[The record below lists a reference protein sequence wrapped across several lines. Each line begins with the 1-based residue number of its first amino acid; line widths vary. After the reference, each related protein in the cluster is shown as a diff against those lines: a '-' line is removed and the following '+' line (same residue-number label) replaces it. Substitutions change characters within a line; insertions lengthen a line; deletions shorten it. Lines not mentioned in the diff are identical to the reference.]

1 MPWLLNIGGKIQ
13 GPFDAARIRALA
25 EAGEL
30 RPSDLMWRS
39 GMKNWVPAQEVKGV
53 FVLSDGPS
61 PLPPGG
67 GAMSGQSDGEGVKP
81 TTVAVG
87 DEVAWP
93 RTRRAARFGANS
105 AMWLTLTYTALQLL
119 QVSQLIDRSLQAEP
133 GSLSRM
139 FGLLLSNTVG
149 GFYLVGDPLFMAV
162 WIWVALQPVAYVVS
176 GGWSRKGV
184 SSQVSAGVAPVADSV
199 IRFIGLACWPIYL
212 NRFWRHGIDHV
223 SYGRDGLREDPV
235 AFVSGSLLLA
245 LGLVVFVYPGPRIVV
260 RIGRAAWSFT
270 IAAGRA
276 STRALG
282 DWVRGEWNRR

>member
-39 GMKNWVPAQEVKGV
+39 GMKSWVPAQSVKGV
-53 FVLSDGPS
+53 FVRSDGPS
-61 PLPPGG
+61 QLPPGG
-67 GAMSGQSDGEGVKP
+67 GAMSDQSDGEGVEP

-93 RTRRAARFGANS
+93 RTRRAARFGVNS
-105 AMWLTLTYTALQLL
+105 AMWLTLAYTALELFL
-119 QVSQLIDRSLQAEP
+119 VSQLIVKSLQAEP
-133 GSLSRM
+133 GSLRRM

-149 GFYLVGDPLFMAV
+149 VFYLVGDPLYMAL

-176 GGWSRKGV
+176 GGWSHKGF
-184 SSQVSAGVAPVADSV
+184 SSQVSASVAPVADSV

-212 NRFWRHGIDHV
+212 NKFWVHGIVHV
-223 SYGRDGLREDPV
+223 AYGREGLREDPR
-235 AFVSGSLLLA
+235 AFVTGLVLLT
-245 LGLVVFVYPGPRIVV
+245 LGLVIFVYPGPRIVV
-260 RIGRAAWSFT
+260 RIGRATWSFT

-276 STRALG
+276 ASSALG

>member
-1 MPWLLNIGGKIQ
+1 VPWLLNIGGKIR

-39 GMKNWVPAQEVKGV
+39 GMKSWVPAQEVKGV
-53 FVLSDGPS
+53 FVHSDGPS

-67 GAMSGQSDGEGVKP
+67 GAMSDQSDGEGVEP

-87 DEVAWP
+87 DAVAWP
-93 RTRRAARFGANS
+93 RTRCAARFGVNS
-105 AMWLTLTYTALQLL
+105 AMWLTLAYTALELF
-119 QVSQLIDRSLQAEP
+119 QVSQLIVKSLQAEP
-133 GSLSRM
+133 GSLRRM

-149 GFYLVGDPLFMAV
+149 VFYLVGDPLYMAL
-162 WIWVALQPVAYVVS
+162 WIWSALQPIAYLVS
-176 GGWSRKGV
+176 GGWSHKRS

-212 NRFWRHGIDHV
+212 NRFWGPVIVRV
-223 SYGRDGLREDPV
+223 AYGREGLWNDMRT
-235 AFVSGSLLLA
+235 FVSGLALLT
-245 LGLVVFVYPGPRIVV
+245 LGLVILVYPGPRIIV
-260 RIGRAAWSFT
+260 RIWRAVWSFT

-276 STRALG
+276 VSRALG